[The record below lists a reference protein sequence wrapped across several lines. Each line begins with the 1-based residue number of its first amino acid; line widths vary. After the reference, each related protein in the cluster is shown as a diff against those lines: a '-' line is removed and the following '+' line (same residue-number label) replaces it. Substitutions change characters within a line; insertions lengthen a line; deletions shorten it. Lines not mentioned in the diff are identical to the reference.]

1 MSELENYTSETT
13 QENSEVAE
21 LTPPTGPTVIP
32 ATNPT
37 PEEMA
42 ALCQNIKVN
51 HDFNVDVKSVKFNF
65 KKSKDKDTGL
75 ETVREALELPIPY
88 PSIEGILAIMEGGGK
103 GLELLVDAVES
114 VITAAARDIISEDTS
129 INATNFPLDKIT
141 WEYIANMP
149 KAQRRGGGI
158 PKEVW
163 EEFAQDY
170 VEVMPA
176 ATGKSVE
183 QVTNMSR
190 ILLNKLANIKTH
202 EPALQL
208 VIEQLG
214 IYMENSPNIED
225 YKECVEFLVNKAD
238 TFLNVSPEELLS
250 NL

>member
-1 MSELENYTSETT
+1 MSELENYTSEPT